1 MTSIQGSFIN
11 DMLVWSQRSYGW
23 SRGQN
28 QKKSILAAEKRV
40 VLEFGKISG
49 SQGSRARENVSVLLK
64 KVTLRQKKS
73 QALLFLERIF
83 LFLDLDCQNLATLG
97 FDNCP
102 ISENGKS
109 LAEKATSALSF
120 STSEEVFSSCQ
131 EQLFSTANLGHKNLL
146 NDRSPHK
153 FN

>member
-1 MTSIQGSFIN
+1 
-11 DMLVWSQRSYGW
+11 MLSTWS
-23 SRGQN
+23 N
-28 QKKSILAAEKRV
+28 LLMV
-40 VLEFGKISG
+40 

-102 ISENGKS
+102 ISENEKS
-109 LAEKATSALSF
+109 LAEKATLALIF
-120 STSEEVFSSCQ
+120 STSKEVFVC
-131 EQLFSTANLGHKNLL
+131 LF
-146 NDRSPHK
+146 
-153 FN
+153 F